1 MTLPPANVWASS
13 PPYEMQE
20 QGLEFPAPTGFHVVS
35 AKQHLHRAVLP
46 IRVNHPDAAVEV
58 TLEPTA
64 PVPRGWCRVEIDFPP
79 EGLVDVAVQLRCS
92 DGSQFWHRLTT
103 IDRNC
108 FILTVRIGGL
118 LNSVML
124 RISGS
129 GYLTRPLK
137 FNLKRIDPVGWV
149 NEVLAK
155 ARSVLAVR
163 GFGIVHSAANFA
175 RALMR
180 PIPMVISP
188 SAASTGEIPFHTWMR
203 IFDEKPEEHR
213 RRHEERLRSLKRK
226 PLISCLATLSSVNE
240 LLLVRLADSMNSQ
253 IYPQWELIV
262 AVPESVRTSA
272 AEFLLSKGLDQR
284 FFRIMD
290 SRHDESSTLTA
301 LLEEAGG
308 EYVLRLPEA
317 ALLRSNALLEL
328 ALTVALYPEA
338 KIVYSDED
346 RIDDNGQRREPKFK
360 PAWSPDFLPA
370 YDYIGHLVL
379 ISRNTL
385 LEVGGWRANCFESIN
400 HDLVLRIAS
409 RTEARAIL
417 HIAKILISI
426 ASKEAASLNR
436 AAVERM
442 LREHVERCGLEAD
455 PVWREEVAL
464 PQLRY
469 RIPVPAPIVSLIIP
483 TRDRADLLEVCVRSI
498 MARTNYNSIEI
509 LIVDNGSVED
519 RTQQL
524 FSELG
529 CQPRI
534 RILPSPGEFNYS
546 ALNNLAAREAKG
558 TILGLLNNDVEVLHA
573 DWLEE
578 MVSLAVRPQVG
589 CVGAKLLY
597 PDGRVQH
604 AGVYLGVGKLAAHA
618 YRFAPANIRGQL
630 NRMATIQNVSAV
642 TAACLLIRKS
652 LFEEVRGFD
661 EELKVALSDVDLCL
675 KVRAAGYLNLWTPFA
690 ELVHH
695 ESPSRGHDTTVAK
708 AKRFAHEQRVLSA
721 RWGEQLL
728 SDPYCSSHLS
738 TDHVDFSVRV
748 H

>member
-1 MTLPPANVWASS
+1 
-13 PPYEMQE
+13 MQE

-35 AKQHLHRAVLP
+35 ARQHLRRAVLP
-46 IRVNHPDAAVEV
+46 IRVSHPDAAVEV

-64 PVPRGWCRVEIDFPP
+64 PMRRGWCRIEIDFPP
-79 EGLVDVAVQLRCS
+79 QGLVDVAVQLRCS
-92 DGSQFWHRLTT
+92 DGSQFWHRLTA

-108 FILTVRIGGL
+108 FILTVRIGGV
-118 LNSVML
+118 LNSVAL

-137 FNLKRIDPVGWV
+137 FNFKRVDPVGWV
-149 NEVLAK
+149 SEVLAK
-155 ARSVLAVR
+155 ARSVVADRGLGVVR
-163 GFGIVHSAANFA
+163 SAANFA

-180 PIPMVISP
+180 PIPIVISP
-188 SAASTGEIPFHTWMR
+188 SAANKGESPFHTWMR

-213 RRHEERLRSLKRK
+213 RRHEERLRSLKRR

-240 LLLVRLADSMNSQ
+240 LLLVRLAHSMNSQ

-262 AVPESVRTSA
+262 AVPEAGRTLA
-272 AEFLLSKGLDQR
+272 AESLLSKGLDQR
-284 FFRIMD
+284 CFRIVAA
-290 SRHDESSTLTA
+290 RHDESSTLAA
-301 LLEEAGG
+301 LLEPAAGT
-308 EYVLRLPEA
+308 YVLQLPEA

-346 RIDDNGQRREPKFK
+346 QIDDNGQRREPKFK
-360 PAWSPDFLPA
+360 PAWSPDFFPA
-370 YDYIGHLVL
+370 YDYIGHLLL
-379 ISRNTL
+379 ISRNIL
-385 LEVGGWRANCFESIN
+385 LDVGGWRANFFDSIN
-400 HDLVLRIAS
+400 HDLILRIAS
-409 RTEARAIL
+409 QTGSRHIV
-417 HIAKILISI
+417 HIAKILVSVRC
-426 ASKEAASLNR
+426 KQAASPNR

-442 LREHVERCGLEAD
+442 LREYVERCGLEAD

-498 MARTNYNSIEI
+498 MARTNHNALEI
-509 LIVDNGSVED
+509 LIVDNGSAED
-519 RTQQL
+519 RTHQL

-529 CQPRI
+529 CKPGI

-604 AGVYLGVGKLAAHA
+604 AGVYLGVGNLAAHA
-618 YRFAPANIRGQL
+618 YRFAPANMRGQL
-630 NRMATIQNVSAV
+630 NRMATVQNVSAV

-652 LFEEVRGFD
+652 LFEEVGGLD
-661 EELKVALSDVDLCL
+661 EQLKVALSDVDLCL
-675 KVRAAGYLNLWTPFA
+675 KVKAAGYLNLWTPFA

-708 AKRFAHEQRVLSA
+708 AKRLAHEQRVLSA

-728 SDPYCSSHLS
+728 SDPYYSPNLS
-738 TDHVDFSVRV
+738 TDHADFSVRV